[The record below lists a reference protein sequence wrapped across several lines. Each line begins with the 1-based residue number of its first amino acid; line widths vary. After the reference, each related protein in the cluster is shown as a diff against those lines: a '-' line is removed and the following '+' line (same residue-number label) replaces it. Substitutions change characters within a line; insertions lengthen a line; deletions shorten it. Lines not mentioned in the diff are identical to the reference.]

1 MRNKS
6 KVYRQGDVLI
16 TKIDSI
22 PTGLVKTNTVTL
34 ALGEATGHHHSI
46 LDGNAVGY
54 ADSEKGLAEFLTV
67 GGNKAALTHQEHDT
81 INLPKGNYKVTGQVE
96 YTPER
101 LLRVA
106 D

>member
-1 MRNKS
+1 MRKKS
-6 KVYRQGDVLI
+6 KVYRQG
-16 TKIDSI
+16 
-22 PTGLVKTNTVTL
+22 
-34 ALGEATGHHHSI
+34 
-46 LDGNAVGY
+46 
-54 ADSEKGLAEFLTV
+54 V